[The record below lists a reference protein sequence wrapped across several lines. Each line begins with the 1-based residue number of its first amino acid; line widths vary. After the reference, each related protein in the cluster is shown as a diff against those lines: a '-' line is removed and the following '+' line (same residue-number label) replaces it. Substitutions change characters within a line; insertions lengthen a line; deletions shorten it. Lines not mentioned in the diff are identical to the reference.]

1 SSWSPSRAA
10 RTTSAGP
17 DEVKT
22 ALTARSRTRCPG
34 KGVRMNPTPDI
45 PISSLRASLN
55 GSVIAPDDP
64 GYDDARRVFFT
75 GFDRRPAAVVRVA
88 DASDVSRTVN
98 LARETGA
105 ELAGRGGGHSR
116 AGFGTSEGGIV
127 LDLSEMN
134 AVEIDPGGRTAWAQ
148 AGITAGGYT
157 RAAGEHGLATG
168 LGDTASAGVGGIT
181 LGGGTGFL
189 VREHGLTIDDVLGAE
204 VVTAGGGLLEADE
217 DTHPGL
223 FRALRGGGG
232 NFGVAARLRFRLHEA
247 GEAAGGMP
255 MLPASAEVIAGPAA
269 AAEAAP
275 GELSVIANVMRAPP
289 LPFVPAG
296 QHGRPVVTARMVCAG
311 MPRPAS
317 GRSRPSARS
326 RRRSPAGSAR
336 SATRRF
342 TGRARGRRSTGGR
355 TCSSTAWPPGAGR
368 R

>member
-1 SSWSPSRAA
+1 
-10 RTTSAGP
+10 
-17 DEVKT
+17 
-22 ALTARSRTRCPG
+22 
-34 KGVRMNPTPDI
+34 
-45 PISSLRASLN
+45 
-55 GSVIAPDDP
+55 
-64 GYDDARRVFFT
+64 
-75 GFDRRPAAVVRVA
+75 
-88 DASDVSRTVN
+88 
-98 LARETGA
+98 
-105 ELAGRGGGHSR
+105 SR

-204 VVTAGGGLLEADE
+204 VVTAGGELLEADE

-311 MPRPAS
+311 DAEAGERAIAPIRALAAPLAGRVCPIRYPEIYGKGPRPALD
-317 GRSRPSARS
+317 GGTNVLVDGLAPRGGGDVPRAPRDLRRPGTHRPAPRA
-326 RRRSPAGSAR
+326 RRRGGAR
-336 SATRRF
+336 PRRRH
-342 TGRARGRRSTGGR
+342 GVRL
-355 TCSSTAWPPGAGR
+355 PPGRGWW
-368 R
+368 